1 MKKFLLTAS
10 TIIAL
15 NLSATPKNNDLK
27 LLESP
32 NNNAKVVGEITQ
44 NSPIELRM
52 DKWVYVKNLDSGKS
66 GWVLKADLE
75 KLTGQS
81 FSFKSRYQFN
91 KSEKMVENLEKHQKK
106 MQQLIKTQE
115 TLTKQLFKQLDFIG
129 EEN

>member
-15 NLSATPKNNDLK
+15 NLSASPQNKDLK
-27 LLESP
+27 LLASP
-32 NNNAKVVGEITQ
+32 DNNAKVVGEITQ
-44 NSPIELRM
+44 SSPIELRM

-81 FSFKSRYQFN
+81 FSFKSHYQFN
-91 KSEKMVENLEKHQKK
+91 QSEKMVENLEKHQKK

-115 TLTKQLFKQLDFIG
+115 TLTKQLFKQLDFVD

>member
-91 KSEKMVENLEKHQKK
+91 QSEKMVENLEKHQRKC
-106 MQQLIKTQE
+106 
-115 TLTKQLFKQLDFIG
+115 
-129 EEN
+129 NN

>member
-15 NLSATPKNNDLK
+15 NLSATPQNNDLK

-115 TLTKQLFKQLDFIG
+115 TLTKQLFKQLDFVD

>member
-15 NLSATPKNNDLK
+15 NLSASPQNKDLK
-27 LLESP
+27 LLASP
-32 NNNAKVVGEITQ
+32 DNNAKVVGEITQ
-44 NSPIELRM
+44 SSPIELRM

-91 KSEKMVENLEKHQKK
+91 QSEKMVENLEKHQKK

-115 TLTKQLFKQLDFIG
+115 TLTKQLFKQLDFVD

>member
-115 TLTKQLFKQLDFIG
+115 TLTKQLFKQLDFVD